1 MKTKSISKLFFY
13 LCNFVCLLVLCLAPI
28 CYAGGGASLTDSST
42 HLSTLAE
49 TATVE
54 RNQLGREFAEPLFA
68 DSQSE
73 INSKNQYYDSD
84 IATRTSLLQTYV
96 SDILSW
102 VDENSLV
109 KDLNSPEDIEGAG
122 TESEPY
128 IVKTVRGW
136 VWLMFKAGHVVNS
149 VMPYLY
155 AELGCDLDFS
165 GYIYDVEASLESFS
179 QSENFLVGFAG
190 VLDGKGY
197 KLTNIVVDSYGI
209 FTGCGT
215 IGYVSLKGQNLD
227 YPETVIKNITFE
239 GTRNSNSNDATQ
251 GFVAAYSNATFEN
264 VNFDV
269 FSRPNVVNAVVFTV
283 MDNGKFLNC
292 DFNLSGSFSMAVM
305 CAMQSGF
312 FENPGTLLFEN
323 CASNIRV
330 YAGIGINYVYLA
342 QGINCVFRNCSA
354 SGSIHGEGCA
364 TYLCT
369 VEGSTQIE
377 VLIENCIN
385 RTTIASRNDVGG
397 IVLWFI
403 SDSASL
409 KVKNCINY
417 ADLYT
422 IGKENEMQVGGIV
435 GEVNCPNV
443 VIEGCKNYGNLYSGT
458 QQGGIVGLVT
468 GDNTTAYILDCE
480 NYGNLLYPL
489 ALIESQYSQYNGKTY
504 YYDLRSHSAG
514 IAVSNAGS
522 TTIQRCI
529 NGGNFIAASEE
540 ECEQNG
546 WKYQLP
552 DGTIYAHTKWPQA
565 AGIMSSILYQ
575 CKSDYAKMKVI
586 SISDCKV
593 SSTFKNTTFGFG
605 IADNAAQA
613 WAGMEALWGSS
624 QADKE
629 GFVFN
634 VDGCKAF
641 TSFEGRTSY
650 TGTTDGV
657 NVIAGKFA
665 LVSFVSSLGNV
676 SLTNCVSEMT
686 LKTDWTALG
695 NGKEGMIMTAA
706 TNNMAKLSSFAIENI
721 QSNTNI
727 TFSDNPGE
735 DVSNAILCY
744 GHLFG
749 GLGAISNG
757 MQGAPGFKNI
767 ALSANVVFSEGI
779 SFIDGEIDI
788 SQYISADNTANNILI
803 SLKASSGNESTEVK
817 KYMNASGKPF
827 EDGNWCYVEGVNGSV
842 PLQKQFYY
850 QSDINGQDDNFNQLQ
865 KLGYTEHVWAA

>member
-1 MKTKSISKLFFY
+1 MLACVVS
-13 LCNFVCLLVLCLAPI
+13 CPNLLRR
-28 CYAGGGASLTDSST
+28 GGASLTDSIPR
-42 HLSTLAE
+42 LST
-49 TATVE
+49 TAADDTTTVE
-54 RNQLGREFAEPLFA
+54 RNQLGRELAEPLFA

-109 KDLNSPEDIEGAG
+109 KDLNSPEDIEGSG

-128 IVKTVRGW
+128 IVKTIRGW

-165 GYIYDVEASLESFS
+165 DYIYDVEASLESFS

-190 VLDGKGY
+190 ILDGKGY
-197 KLTNIVVDSYGI
+197 KLTNIVVDNYGI

-264 VNFDV
+264 VTFEV
-269 FSRPNVVNAVVFTV
+269 FSRPRVVNAVVYTV

-292 DFNLSGSFSMAVM
+292 DFDLSGSFSMAVM

-377 VLIENCIN
+377 VLIENCVN
-385 RTTIASRNDVGG
+385 RTTIASQNDVGG

-422 IGKENEMQVGGIV
+422 MGKENEMQVGGIV

-458 QQGGIVGLVT
+458 QQGGIVGLLT
-468 GDNTTAYILDCE
+468 GDNTVAYILDCE

-489 ALIESQYSQYNGKTY
+489 ALIESQYNSGKTNY
-504 YYDLRSHSAG
+504 YVLRSHSAG

-546 WKYQLP
+546 WKYQLT
-552 DGTIYAHTKWPQA
+552 DSTTYYHTKWPQM
-565 AGIMSSILYQ
+565 AGIMSSMTYGY
-575 CKSDYAKMKVI
+575 KTPVPKMKAI
-586 SISDCKV
+586 SISNCKV
-593 SSTFKNTTFGFG
+593 SSNFKYSTYGMG
-605 IADNAAQA
+605 IADNNAQA
-613 WAGMEALWGSS
+613 IAAL
-624 QADKE
+624 QAMINGTEEDRQ
-629 GFVFN
+629 GFSFN
-634 VDGCKAF
+634 IDGCYAF
-641 TSFEGRTSY
+641 TSFEGVIQDSAS
-650 TGTTDGV
+650 TDGFLM
-657 NVIAGKFA
+657 AGRYG
-665 LVSFVSSLGNV
+665 LVGSYAVYGSY
-676 SLTNCVSEMT
+676 SLTNCYSEMT
-686 LKTDWTALG
+686 LKTDWNALY
-695 NGKEGMIMTAA
+695 NGKVGLVMTAMTSA
-706 TNNMAKLSSFAIENI
+706 EARNVSSFAVENI

-727 TFSDNPGE
+727 IFSDIPGE
-735 DVSNAILCY
+735 NISNAILCY
-744 GHLFG
+744 GQLFG

-757 MQGAPGFKNI
+757 MARLPGFKNI

-779 SFIDGEIDI
+779 SFVDGGEADI
-788 SQYISADNTANNILI
+788 SQYISADNTADNILI
-803 SLKASSGNESTEVK
+803 SLKASSGNETAEVK
-817 KYMNASGKPF
+817 KYMHAVGKPF
-827 EDGNWCYVEGVNGSV
+827 EEGTDWCYVEGVNGSA
-842 PLQKQFYY
+842 PLQKQFFH
-850 QSDINGQDDNFNQLQ
+850 QAGINAKTDNFTQLQ
-865 KLGYTEHVWAA
+865 RLGYTQYVLAA